1 MTSIIRKFAYR
12 ALQLASSRKV
22 QTGLVLGS
30 GGAGALA
37 VYYTTSRSAAN
48 AGTGQAERP
57 ANWSSSLPT
66 RSEQLKAL
74 QSKKFDVLIIGGGA
88 TGAGCAVDS
97 ASRGLVTALVELDDF
112 SSGTS
117 SRSTKLLHGGV
128 RYLEKAIFNLDMEQ
142 FRMVREALHERAN
155 VLQIAPHLSQPLP
168 IMVPVYKWWQVP
180 YFWAG
185 MKAYDMV
192 AGSKN
197 LRSSYYVN
205 KDKALELY
213 PTLQSENLCGAIVY
227 HDGQHNDARMNL
239 CVALTAA
246 RLGATVANHV
256 GVVSLLKKADNQGRL
271 MVCGARVRDE
281 MTGHEMDVEARCVVN
296 ATGPFT
302 DSIRQMDDPCV
313 KKICSPSAGVH
324 LVLPQFYGSK
334 NVGLLDPSTSD
345 GRVIFILPWQG
356 SAIVGTTDSPCQV
369 TTSPSPTEEDIQFI
383 LREMRKYV
391 NADVQVRRS
400 DVLSAWS
407 GIRPLVSDPNKQDTQ
422 SLARNHMVHVSDSGL
437 VTVSGGK
444 WTTYC
449 AMAADTLDA
458 AVRNSA
464 IQQARPS
471 STDGLLLEGAHGWTP
486 TMYIRLIQQFGLDGK
501 VAQHLANTYGDRAF
515 SLAQLASPTGN
526 NWPVVGKKIH
536 AQFPYIEAEVRY
548 AVRNEYACTV
558 VDIIARRM
566 RIAFLNVKAT
576 EEALANI
583 VDIMAHE
590 LQWSDQ
596 EKSRQYDEAVHF
608 LKTQMKTPAEQED
621 NHSA

>member
-1 MTSIIRKFAYR
+1 M
-12 ALQLASSRKV
+12 
-22 QTGLVLGS
+22 
-30 GGAGALA
+30 
-37 VYYTTSRSAAN
+37 
-48 AGTGQAERP
+48 
-57 ANWSSSLPT
+57 
-66 RSEQLKAL
+66 
-74 QSKKFDVLIIGGGA
+74 
-88 TGAGCAVDS
+88 
-97 ASRGLVTALVELDDF
+97 
-112 SSGTS
+112 
-117 SRSTKLLHGGV
+117 
-128 RYLEKAIFNLDMEQ
+128 
-142 FRMVREALHERAN
+142 
-155 VLQIAPHLSQPLP
+155 
-168 IMVPVYKWWQVP
+168 
-180 YFWAG
+180 
-185 MKAYDMV
+185 
-192 AGSKN
+192 
-197 LRSSYYVN
+197 
-205 KDKALELY
+205 
-213 PTLQSENLCGAIVY
+213 
-227 HDGQHNDARMNL
+227 
-239 CVALTAA
+239 
-246 RLGATVANHV
+246 
-256 GVVSLLKKADNQGRL
+256 
-271 MVCGARVRDE
+271 
-281 MTGHEMDVEARCVVN
+281 
-296 ATGPFT
+296 
-302 DSIRQMDDPCV
+302 
-313 KKICSPSAGVH
+313 
-324 LVLPQFYGSK
+324 
-334 NVGLLDPSTSD
+334 
-345 GRVIFILPWQG
+345 
-356 SAIVGTTDSPCQV
+356 GTTDSPCQV

-548 AVRNEYACTV
+548 AVRNEYAFTV